1 MMRMKKWQSI
11 AAIVTFALML
21 IAIIVL
27 SVFLGINTSRMNDS
41 EANLENIYY
50 ANYYDL
56 IGGLNTMENELK
68 KASVINGRSL
78 LETTLENVSAAAD
91 AADRALMVF
100 ANQSNGTR
108 GLNKYI
114 NQTGDYC
121 KYLVTKLE
129 KGEVSFSDDERNNL
143 SKMADIAKETATR
156 LNSMRDKMGENF
168 SFIENF
174 ASDNDIFAELL
185 DNLNGEGG
193 IDFPTLIY
201 DGPFSDGLMDREPKG
216 IHGEEISENQ
226 ALTEAAKYLSEYET
240 SEINV
245 EGMSEYRIP
254 SYIVT
259 AKLKGEESRSVSLII
274 AKQGGMLLN
283 LDMYKEVGEPTLTVD
298 DCKTVAEQYLE
309 TIGIKNMKAV
319 WATNNNS
326 TVYVNL
332 CYYDKGIVHYP
343 DMIKIKVSL
352 DTGEILGYEGLAY
365 AFNHYDRVLDEPE
378 LSTEEALLLAPKQL
392 TDLNARLT
400 LIPTSVNTEKLAYE
414 ISGKIGGDIYFIYI
428 DASTGDEL
436 QVFRVI
442 DSSEGEL
449 LM

>member
-121 KYLVTKLE
+121 KYLVAKLE
-129 KGEVSFSDDERNNL
+129 KGEVTFSDDERNNL

-156 LNSMRDKMGENF
+156 LNSMRDKMGEKF

-240 SEINV
+240 SEISV

-400 LIPTSVNTEKLAYE
+400 LIPTSVNTERLAYE

>member
-121 KYLVTKLE
+121 KYLVAKLE
-129 KGEVSFSDDERNNL
+129 KGEVTFSDDERNNL

-240 SEINV
+240 SEISV

-414 ISGKIGGDIYFIYI
+414 ISGKISGDIYFIYI